1 MTTKHEPTME
11 PIKVEVFPYCPRIR
25 FVEIREK
32 YQLYK
37 LSEISSLKQVWN
49 IVCVYKPSTC
59 VTIAYTEEQHVYQR
73 VPKPGIYSSLGI
85 PQNRLQLTRP
95 VLILPSS
102 FGMESNTHGHLQNP
116 IFILF
121 CQGTDL
127 S

>member
-1 MTTKHEPTME
+1 ME

-73 VPKPGIYSSLGI
+73 VPKPGIYAHWAFLRIGSNLPDQFLFFPVHLEWKATHTVTFRIQYLFSFAK
-85 PQNRLQLTRP
+85 
-95 VLILPSS
+95 VLIYPD
-102 FGMESNTHGHLQNP
+102 FHNE
-116 IFILF
+116 
-121 CQGTDL
+121 
-127 S
+127 